1 MKEKTTRKNVMQSHS
16 FVIRVGYCDLHFL
29 LKHENE
35 QFYTTRVEGWGA
47 DIYSFGSIAIVTG
60 YAPFGNVSPSWDIID
75 SYEKRAIAIDSSNLS
90 YENKKIETKQLLNE
104 FLADM
109 QKEGKNG

>member
-1 MKEKTTRKNVMQSHS
+1 MKERTTRKNVMQSHD
-16 FVIRVGYCDLHFL
+16 VIVKVGYCNLQFL

-47 DIYSFGSIAIVTG
+47 NIYSFGSIAIVTG
-60 YAPFGNVSPSWDIID
+60 YAPFGNVSPSWDITN
-75 SYEKRAIAIDSSNLS
+75 SYEKRAIAIDSSDMN
-90 YENKKIETKQLLNE
+90 YENKMIETKKLLNE

-109 QKEGKNG
+109 KNLR

>member
-1 MKEKTTRKNVMQSHS
+1 MKERTTRKNVMQSHN
-16 FVIRVGYCDLHFL
+16 VIIRVGYCDLHFL

-60 YAPFGNVSPSWDIID
+60 YAPFGNVSPSWEIID

-90 YENKKIETKQLLNE
+90 YENKKIETKKLLDE

-109 QKEGKNG
+109 KNLR

>member
-1 MKEKTTRKNVMQSHS
+1 MKEKTTRKKVMENHNVIVS
-16 FVIRVGYCDLHFL
+16 VGYCDLCFL
-29 LKHENE
+29 LKYENE

-47 DIYSFGSIAIVTG
+47 DIYSFGAVAIVTG
-60 YAPFGNVSPSWDIID
+60 YAPFGNVSPNWNVIN

-90 YENKKIETKQLLNE
+90 YENKKIETKKLLNE

-109 QKEGKNG
+109 ENLR

>member
-16 FVIRVGYCDLHFL
+16 VIIKVGYCALYYL

-35 QFYTTRVEGWGA
+35 QYYTTRVEGWGA

-60 YAPFGNVSPSWDIID
+60 YAPFGNVSPSWDVVN
-75 SYEKRAIAIDSSNLS
+75 SYEKRAIAIDSSDLS
-90 YENKKIETKQLLNE
+90 YENKKIETKKLLNE

-109 QKEGKNG
+109 QKEGKKW

>member
-1 MKEKTTRKNVMQSHS
+1 MKEKTTRKKVMENHK
-16 FVIRVGYCDLHFL
+16 VIVSVGYCDLYFL
-29 LKHENE
+29 LKHEYE

-47 DIYSFGSIAIVTG
+47 DIYSFGAVAIVTG
-60 YAPFGNVSPSWDIID
+60 YAPFGNVFPSRDVVT

-90 YENKKIETKQLLNE
+90 YENKKIETKKLLNE

-109 QKEGKNG
+109 ENLR

>member
-1 MKEKTTRKNVMQSHS
+1 MKERTTRKNVMQSHA
-16 FVIRVGYCDLHFL
+16 VIVKVGYCDLQFL

-47 DIYSFGSIAIVTG
+47 NIYSFGSIAIVTG
-60 YAPFGNVSPSWDIID
+60 YAPFGNVSPSWDITN
-75 SYEKRAIAIDSSNLS
+75 SYEKRAIAIDSSDMN
-90 YENKKIETKQLLNE
+90 YENKMIETKKLLNE

-109 QKEGKNG
+109 KNLR

>member
-1 MKEKTTRKNVMQSHS
+1 MKEKTTRKRVMENHNVI
-16 FVIRVGYCDLHFL
+16 IRVGYCNLQFL

-35 QFYTTRVEGWGA
+35 QFYTTRVEGWGS

-90 YENKKIETKQLLNE
+90 HENKKIETKKLLDE

-109 QKEGKNG
+109 QKEGIK